1 MMNNNINLNRIEL
14 YDSHVRVQK
23 LNQGLEDKLLRLV
36 DRGAGER
43 AQLTSDVATLSVR
56 LAQANYTVTN
66 LQREVERYKS
76 DMSLAI
82 QLIQCKPD
90 NFVPQKLNSLP
101 LDVQSKVAAYMRL
114 DAESATPPGSSASS
128 PRRPRS
134 DYRMLP
140 GGTPPRDNSPSPA
153 SGTGPNTCPFPPT
166 AMVYGMRGY
175 DTDGDSYT
183 NEDISVSAA
192 VVAKVLED
200 GIRDTKHHCET
211 CRCATKDLNLLI
223 EPLSQ
228 FSISTQTYAPFPEQN
243 ICVRCCS
250 HVISKTDIQNIKNAT
265 NDISKMLKSNVSKLH
280 EDLISFDNPVGLV
293 GHHRLCDKLNKDDYK
308 IDILD
313 RRDRNGGADL
323 LDVDGGAK
331 SNGGD
336 RKKSFGGSTGKTS
349 QCSSKIFE
357 NFNRNLIQSIKS
369 ENPKAG
375 PRLCSLRIQDGS
387 PNVILNKSENNMA
400 PVLYTR
406 RKLDLEN
413 EVISSSKHQNPSNTK
428 LTLRDLMEINRKLL
442 AVGQNQEQEDKVRLF
457 RNKLDDDKLG
467 DQQEGVRQDPC
478 GESSAGKT
486 DKRTL
491 GDYNGEGYSDRC
503 LVYQDSNYNKSDQD
517 TGKTF
522 GHYDPNKYDD
532 NLGQNNWTISGP
544 AIYNTTNRD
553 SGINLSDDVDT
564 NNAEESIN
572 HPENFNNNQLD
583 KLNSSTGDNTSQS
596 LESSSMSSAEIRE
609 SAQLLRQQ
617 LHRVAEWVNA
627 NANMDN
633 ANCTDSDS
641 GSHKNRSKASYKSH
655 RMSLDSV
662 DLYRN
667 LDYNQRIRLHQAN
680 DDKDGTRNKV
690 PEQENVCN
698 GNISEEK
705 EMTDLE
711 QMEYNVKQ
719 FLLRQNE
726 WSVCNSH
733 M

>member
-1 MMNNNINLNRIEL
+1 
-14 YDSHVRVQK
+14 
-23 LNQGLEDKLLRLV
+23 
-36 DRGAGER
+36 
-43 AQLTSDVATLSVR
+43 
-56 LAQANYTVTN
+56 
-66 LQREVERYKS
+66 
-76 DMSLAI
+76 
-82 QLIQCKPD
+82 
-90 NFVPQKLNSLP
+90 
-101 LDVQSKVAAYMRL
+101 
-114 DAESATPPGSSASS
+114 
-128 PRRPRS
+128 
-134 DYRMLP
+134 
-140 GGTPPRDNSPSPA
+140 
-153 SGTGPNTCPFPPT
+153 
-166 AMVYGMRGY
+166 
-175 DTDGDSYT
+175 
-183 NEDISVSAA
+183 
-192 VVAKVLED
+192 
-200 GIRDTKHHCET
+200 
-211 CRCATKDLNLLI
+211 
-223 EPLSQ
+223 
-228 FSISTQTYAPFPEQN
+228 
-243 ICVRCCS
+243 
-250 HVISKTDIQNIKNAT
+250 
-265 NDISKMLKSNVSKLH
+265 
-280 EDLISFDNPVGLV
+280 
-293 GHHRLCDKLNKDDYK
+293 
-308 IDILD
+308 
-313 RRDRNGGADL
+313 
-323 LDVDGGAK
+323 
-331 SNGGD
+331 
-336 RKKSFGGSTGKTS
+336 
-349 QCSSKIFE
+349 
-357 NFNRNLIQSIKS
+357 
-369 ENPKAG
+369 
-375 PRLCSLRIQDGS
+375 
-387 PNVILNKSENNMA
+387 MA

-478 GESSAGKT
+478 GESSTDKN

-503 LVYQDSNYNKSDQD
+503 MVYQDSNDNKFDQD

-572 HPENFNNNQLD
+572 HPENFNNNQID

-680 DDKDGTRNKV
+680 DDKDGTRSKL

-726 WSVCNSH
+726 WSVCNSN